1 MFKIVNYYHGAPAG
15 SGAERPSCGF
25 RRRSGSSCLVGGPAA
40 LFLCVLLSAAAV
52 VAEESYK
59 PTTDWKA
66 DWITVD
72 KLADDSSG
80 TPEYRLNNLW
90 LTFRKNFDL
99 KKVPEK
105 ALARIACDSKYW
117 LYVNGEM
124 VVFEGQL
131 KRGPTPK
138 DTYHDVVDLAKH
150 LKPGKNVV
158 AVLMWYFGKDG
169 FSHKNSGVPG
179 FLFDCQADGFEL
191 LSDATWKATPYTKF
205 EATNPVWK
213 DHPYSAYERIT
224 ADPQPN
230 FRLPESN
237 IRYDARFE
245 FKGNWTALDFDDAD
259 WGTVKQ
265 LGKPPVAPWNELY
278 ERPIPLWK
286 DYGVKDYVNKSEIPA
301 VSDGK
306 PIVCKLPYNAQVT
319 PLLKVDAPE
328 GYCIDMRTD
337 NYQGGGEYNVRAE
350 YVTKSGVQEYES
362 LGWMNGHSVI
372 YTMPAGVKI
381 LSLQYRETGYD
392 TEFAGSFE
400 CDDPFFNELW
410 KKSARTLYVT
420 MRDTYFDCPDR
431 ERAQWWGDE
440 VNELGEA
447 FYVLDPK
454 SALLARKGM
463 YELMRW
469 QRDDGVI
476 YSPVPSGNWNKELP
490 MQMLASIGKYGFELW
505 CEKTGDMQPLKDLYP
520 RINRYLDVW
529 QLGDDNLILHRTGAW
544 DWGDWGQN
552 IDLRV
557 LANCWYVMAVQTRSL
572 AGRLVGDTENSMK
585 LAGKAAKV
593 VENFDKVFWTGTEY
607 RDPKYKG
614 ETDDRANA
622 MAVISGIAE
631 EDKYP
636 AIREVLLKQKH
647 ASPYMEKYV
656 LEALFKMGYEDDAF
670 ARMKERFKKM
680 VEHPDYTT
688 LWEGWGI
695 GKEGFG
701 GGTINHAWSGGGL
714 TMLSQYAA
722 GVHCFGPDC
731 FLIMPQPG
739 PLKWLKSKTPTVYGD
754 LKVDIERNDK
764 KCKMTVVVPKNVKQ
778 TLVYL
783 PKRLH
788 QSVTTA
794 PVELERTDLKLFHL
808 FVLPAG
814 TWTFETVEK

>member
-1 MFKIVNYYHGAPAG
+1 MT
-15 SGAERPSCGF
+15 RPVLST
-25 RRRSGSSCLVGGPAA
+25 
-40 LFLCVLLSAAAV
+40 FLLLLMLPFFA

-66 DWITVD
+66 DWITVAKFGD
-72 KLADDSSG
+72 A
-80 TPEYRLNNLW
+80 EYRLNNLW
-90 LTFRKNFDL
+90 LTFRKGFEL
-99 KKVPEK
+99 QKVPEK

-179 FLFDCQADGFEL
+179 FLFDLQTDGLEL

-205 EATNPVWK
+205 EATDPVWK
-213 DHPYSAYERIT
+213 NHPYSAYERIT

-259 WGTVKQ
+259 WGTAKT
-265 LGKPPVAPWNELY
+265 LGKPPVAPWNQLY
-278 ERPIPLWK
+278 ARPIPLWK
-286 DYGVKDYVNKSEIPA
+286 DYGVKDYVNKSAIPA

-306 PIVCKLPYNAQVT
+306 PIVCKLPYNAQIT
-319 PLLKVDAPE
+319 PVLKVDAPE

-337 NYQGGGEYNVRAE
+337 HYEGGGTPNVRAE

-410 KKSARTLYVT
+410 KKSVRTLYVT

-447 FYVLDPK
+447 FYALDPK
-454 SALLARKGM
+454 SALLAKKGM

-469 QRDDGVI
+469 QREDGTI
-476 YSPVPSGNWNKELP
+476 YSPVPAGNWDKELP
-490 MQMLASIGKYGFELW
+490 MQMLASIGPYGFGLW
-505 CEKTGDMQPLKDLYP
+505 TLTTGDINPLVDLQP
-520 RINRYLDVW
+520 RIKRYMDVW
-529 QLGDDNLILHRTGAW
+529 KFGDDNLILHRTGAW

-557 LANCWYVMAVQTRSL
+557 LANCWYYMALETQKFGETLTLRKDVSTLESYVVSKDPISL
-572 AGRLVGDTENSMK
+572 NQKKIE
-585 LAGKAAKV
+585 
-593 VENFDKVFWTGTEY
+593 ENFDKIFWNGKEY
-607 RDPKYKG
+607 RDPAYKG
-614 ETDDRANA
+614 QTDDRANA
-622 MAVISGIAE
+622 MAVISGLAKE
-631 EDKYP
+631 EKYP

-695 GKEGFG
+695 GKEGYG
-701 GGTINHAWSGGGL
+701 GGTTNHAWSGGGL
-714 TMLSQYAA
+714 TMLSQFAA
-722 GVHCFGPDC
+722 GVHIPGASGR
-731 FLIMPQPG
+731 FLVLPLPG
-739 PLKWLKSKTPTVYGD
+739 PLKQIKSKTPTPFGD
-754 LKVDIERNDK
+754 IKVDIERGEK
-764 KCKMTVVVPKNVKQ
+764 SFKMTLVVPSGTQASIALLKKYAPTLTVSPKGPEMEEDDKCYGLKNV
-778 TLVYL
+778 
-783 PKRLH
+783 
-788 QSVTTA
+788 
-794 PVELERTDLKLFHL
+794 
-808 FVLPAG
+808 PAG